1 MKCQQQLSVRSSA
14 GVLEAPSG
22 YALRCLQDIK
32 AKRTVYLL
40 QNRTILFATNTIGVD
55 SQQLDYRR
63 VAEKLLLDREL
74 VGIRYYVGKVSGDLQ
89 RIRGQQ
95 KLFSELRS
103 QQVHISLGRIEKIE
117 IAPDRNPL
125 VTKLKK
131 VLERSGAQIPTE
143 IHGELTKLCREK
155 IPTYTEKQV
164 DVRIA
169 VDLVSMAQRDE
180 YDVAYL
186 LSADGDFVPAVEEVK
201 RLEKQ
206 VFAASASPGQRL
218 SDAVN
223 TFIRLRP
230 DWFVDCWRR

>member
-1 MKCQQQLSVRSSA
+1 MSKPQ
-14 GVLEAPSG
+14 
-22 YALRCLQDIK
+22 K
-32 AKRTVYLL
+32 
-40 QNRTILFATNTIGVD
+40 NRRAILFIDGSNWYHGLKTIGVD

-74 VGIRYYVGKVSGDLQ
+74 AGIRYYVGEVSGDLK
-89 RIRGQQ
+89 RMRGQQ

-125 VTKLKK
+125 VAKLKK
-131 VLERSGAQIPTE
+131 ILERSGAQIPTE

-206 VFAASASPGQRL
+206 VFAVSALPGQRL

-223 TFIRLRP
+223 TFIRLSG
-230 DWFVDCWRR
+230 DWFVDFYR